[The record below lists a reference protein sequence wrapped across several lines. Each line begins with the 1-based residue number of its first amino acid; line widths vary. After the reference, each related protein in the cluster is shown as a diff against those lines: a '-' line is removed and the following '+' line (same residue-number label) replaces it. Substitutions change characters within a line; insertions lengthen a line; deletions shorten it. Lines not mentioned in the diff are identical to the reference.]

1 MSGAV
6 AWALAAAAA
15 LLVPS
20 VVPTVG
26 RRGAARRAADSGPG
40 ADSRPGVGRPG
51 SPPRDGDEDA
61 PGAHPPAGT
70 ALAVAAV
77 AGACVAALGPRT
89 GLVAAAVLGPAVGA
103 VLNALQRRPGR
114 ERADPALPLALDLV
128 AAALRS
134 GRPLPDALARA
145 APAAAA
151 GGARSLL
158 RVAGLLRL
166 GADPAQA
173 WSAIPRASPLAPV
186 AAVAVRSAA
195 SGIKLAA
202 AFERLAA
209 DRRAEQS
216 AAATARAHRAGIVAM
231 APLAAC
237 FLPSFVCLGVVPVVV
252 GIARTAVG
260 VVP

>member
-6 AWALAAAAA
+6 GWALGAVTA
-15 LLVPS
+15 LLVPY
-20 VVPTVG
+20 PG
-26 RRGAARRAADSGPG
+26 RAAASPAGDL
-40 ADSRPGVGRPG
+40 AARPGVDRRGLPADDRG
-51 SPPRDGDEDA
+51 ADPPV
-61 PGAHPPAGT
+61 AHSRAAI

-77 AGACVAALGPRT
+77 AGACIATLGLRT
-89 GLVAAAVLGPAVGA
+89 GVVVAAVLGPAVGA
-103 VLNALQRRPGR
+103 LLDVLQRRPGR
-114 ERADPALPLALDLV
+114 QRPDPALPLALDLI

-151 GGARSLL
+151 DVARSLL

-173 WSAIPRASPLAPV
+173 WSAIPRASPLAAV
-186 AAVAVRSAA
+186 AGVAVRSAA
-195 SGIKLAA
+195 SGIRLAA
-202 AFERLAA
+202 AFERLAV
-209 DRRAEQS
+209 DLRAERS
-216 AAATARAHRAGIVAM
+216 AAATARAHRAGVVAM